1 MALGERT
8 GQRPDRRS
16 SLAGLSSLSES
27 LSGALSISLLL
38 FVLDTGLVAYA
49 LNQLSSVVQS

>member
-1 MALGERT
+1 MMNALE
-8 GQRPDRRS
+8 QL
-16 SLAGLSSLSES
+16 LAGLSSLSES
-27 LSGALSISLLL
+27 LTGALSISLLL

>member
-1 MALGERT
+1 MMELLKKLMT
-8 GQRPDRRS
+8 V
-16 SLAGLSSLSES
+16 LISLSES
-27 LSGALSISLLL
+27 LRGALSISLLL